1 MTTTIE
7 FGIHD
12 VDKVLR
18 YMRIEPSSISE
29 EDKQQI
35 LLNSMPQ
42 VEFVARQILTD
53 MAFRK
58 LLFYGAMSN
67 SVYDMEQPVLS

>member
-1 MTTTIE
+1 MTIE

-18 YMRIEPSSISE
+18 YMKIEPSSISE

-42 VEFVARQILTD
+42 VEFVARQIMTD

-58 LLFYGAMSN
+58 LLFYGSMSD
-67 SVYDMEQPVLS
+67 SIYDVEQPILS

>member
-1 MTTTIE
+1 MTMTIE

-18 YMRIEPSSISE
+18 YMKIEPSSISE

-42 VEFVARQILTD
+42 VEFVARQIMTD

-58 LLFYGAMSN
+58 LLFYGSMSD
-67 SVYDMEQPVLS
+67 SIYDVEQPILS